1 MLIRDPLPTDP
12 LGQRLCQT
20 FGYKWKTLQAGENV
34 QWTTNKYPMRSRSL
48 WARWQDAATMIGV
61 RFGNQTRYALIDID
75 ACGDYHTPQGL
86 NRIQEALEPIGLV
99 RTVPIRSSWS
109 GGWHLYIPLPE
120 AVSTFSL
127 ACTLKHAL
135 EAQGVTVQPGHCE
148 VFPNIKPYGRAWEV
162 TEYNGHRLPLQPGSG
177 SCLLDH
183 NLAPTAG
190 GLERFF
196 WQWDFVAQAQDM
208 ALLHPALSQGREL
221 QRKRKRK
228 VTGKVAQWS
237 EDLRRE
243 IETGWTGKGQ
253 TNGLLKAIACY
264 GRVFEGL
271 GDDELSIYIEQMA
284 ITRDGY
290 GDYCRHQHQITKK
303 SHAWARWATR
313 FYWPLGA
320 EPKREPVVLNLNEAK
335 QQDAKQR
342 IAQAVSCLAKAGEL
356 ATGVA
361 NRLKQLC
368 TAAKTSAQTL
378 YKNLELWHPDHWCVT
393 PDGTHVPAR
402 SDPSES
408 SLAKSLKSSLSGAL
422 HTLGGEL
429 RCVPL
434 TLSPKNIHPPGKE
447 GVLGGERGSPQAEGR
462 C

>member
-12 LGQRLCQT
+12 IGQRLCQT
-20 FGYKWKTLQAGENV
+20 FGYQWQTIQAGEDG

-48 WARWQDAATMIGV
+48 WARWQDAATLIGV
-61 RFGNQTRYALIDID
+61 RFGNQTSYAVIDID
-75 ACGDYHTPQGL
+75 AGGDYHTPQGL
-86 NRIQEALEPIGLV
+86 TQIQEALELIGLV
-99 RTVPIRSSWS
+99 RTVLLRSSWS

-120 AVSTFSL
+120 TVSTFSL

-135 EAQGVTVQPGHCE
+135 EAQGISVKPGHCE
-148 VFPNIKPYGRAWEV
+148 VFPNIKPYARLWEV

-177 SCLLDH
+177 SCALDH
-183 NLAPTAG
+183 NLNPTAG

-196 WQWDFVAQAQDM
+196 WQWDFAAQAQDM
-208 ALLHPALSQGREL
+208 TLLSPALTQGREL

-243 IETGWTGKGQ
+243 IDTGWTGKSQ

-271 GDDELSIYIEQMA
+271 GNDELAIYIEQMA
-284 ITRDGY
+284 VTRDGY
-290 GDYCRHQHQITKK
+290 QTYCRHQNQITKK
-303 SHAWARWATR
+303 SHGWARWATR

-320 EPKREPVVLNLNEAK
+320 EPKRQTVASNLNQEK
-335 QQDAKQR
+335 QQEAKQR
-342 IAQAVSCLAKAGEL
+342 ISQAVTHLAKAGEL

-368 TAAKTSAQTL
+368 AAAKTSAQTL
-378 YKNLELWHPDHWCVT
+378 YKNLDLWHPDHWCVM
-393 PDGTHVPAR
+393 PHGTDVPAQ
-402 SDPSES
+402 SEGNTATLSES
-408 SLAKSLKSSLSGAL
+408 LKASLSGAL

-434 TLSPKNIHPPGKE
+434 TFSPKNTHPLGKE
-447 GVLGGERGSPQAEGR
+447 GVVGGERGSPQAEGR